1 MRTLNK
7 TTWSL
12 FIGILAVST
21 ASIFIRYA
29 QGSLPSSLIAAG
41 RLGFATLILAPFS
54 AVQAVKDY
62 TELSRSKRLHV
73 VLAGIFLGF
82 HFVVWIRSLEMTTVA
97 SSVILVTTTPVWVAM
112 FSPLLLKEKI
122 ERSVALGLVVALCGI
137 VILFWGPSL
146 FADKPS
152 DGIQSWMGNLL
163 ALCGAWM
170 AAAYTIAGRKTRTV
184 LPLRSYVFLVYGIAA
199 VVACLFSIPDFQ
211 NGVLPSW
218 DGLLWIFLLA
228 LIPQVIG
235 HTLFNRAVREMPAVY
250 ASIALLGE
258 PIGSI
263 LLAWFFLSEK
273 PGVFDMVGGVFV
285 ILGILLAFRKKR
297 NAVQPL
303 E

>member
-1 MRTLNK
+1 
-7 TTWSL
+7 
-12 FIGILAVST
+12 
-21 ASIFIRYA
+21 
-29 QGSLPSSLIAAG
+29 
-41 RLGFATLILAPFS
+41 
-54 AVQAVKDY
+54 
-62 TELSRSKRLHV
+62 
-73 VLAGIFLGF
+73 LGF

-112 FSPLLLKEKI
+112 FSPVLLKEKI
-122 ERSVALGLVVALCGI
+122 EHSVALGLVVALCGI

-146 FADKPS
+146 FS
-152 DGIQSWMGNLL
+152 DQTSHASHSWMGNAL

-170 AAAYTIAGRKTRTV
+170 AAAYTITGRKTRTV
-184 LPLRSYVFLVYGIAA
+184 LSLRSYVFLVYGIAA
-199 VVACLFSIPDFQ
+199 IVACLFSIPDLQ
-211 NGVLPSW
+211 KGVLLSW

-228 LIPQVIG
+228 LVPQVIG

-273 PGVFDMVGGVFV
+273 PGLFDGIGGVFV
-285 ILGILLAFRKKR
+285 ILGILLAFRKGQDT
-297 NAVQPL
+297 AQSL

>member
-21 ASIFIRYA
+21 ASIFIRNA
-29 QGSLPSSLIAAG
+29 QDSLPSSLIAAG
-41 RLGFATLILAPFS
+41 RLGLATLILAPFS
-54 AVQAVKDY
+54 AIQAAKDY
-62 TELSRSKRLHV
+62 RKLPRSERLHV
-73 VLAGIFLGF
+73 ILAGVFLGF
-82 HFVVWIRSLEMTTVA
+82 HFIVWIRSLEMTTVA

-146 FADKPS
+146 FADIPS
-152 DGIQSWMGNLL
+152 HGVQSWVGNIL

-170 AAAYTIAGRKTRTV
+170 AAAYTITGRKTRAA
-184 LPLRSYVFLVYGIAA
+184 LPLRSYVFLIYGIAA
-199 VVACLFSIPDFQ
+199 LVACLFSISDLQKGIEPT
-211 NGVLPSW
+211 W
-218 DGLLWIFLLA
+218 DGLLWVFLLA
-228 LIPQVIG
+228 LVPQVIG

-273 PGVFDMVGGVFV
+273 PGLFDMVGGVFV
-285 ILGILLAFRKKR
+285 ILGILLAFRKR
-297 NAVQPL
+297 QDVVQSL